1 MRPAD
6 VLFPNLS
13 KQIKDHI
20 CPCCQEPATD
30 FRNEASRNEQKI
42 SGMCQAYQDEIF
54 GVD

>member
-13 KQIKDHI
+13 KQIEDLI
-20 CPCCQEPATD
+20 CPCCQGPATD
-30 FRNEASRNEQKI
+30 FRNETSRNEQKI
-42 SGMCQAYQDEIF
+42 SGMCQACQDETF